1 MSKKKKRIY
10 LVLLVGVLL
19 LVAGMVICMNGQNF
33 EEWQQLNTVREHD
46 TLFEEE
52 IREITLRKTVDVAEW
67 VVFND
72 ADLIAEWETFLSN
85 LEVKRDDSFG
95 KLGSDINGGVTVVG
109 IKTNTKDFTVHF
121 YDISGNQVI
130 EIDEIFY
137 LCKSMDDNPFA
148 ETYDMAMERHGTVT
162 PWE

>member
-1 MSKKKKRIY
+1 MSKKKKCIY

-85 LEVKRDDSFG
+85 L
-95 KLGSDINGGVTVVG
+95 GS
-109 IKTNTKDFTVHF
+109 
-121 YDISGNQVI
+121 
-130 EIDEIFY
+130 
-137 LCKSMDDNPFA
+137 
-148 ETYDMAMERHGTVT
+148 
-162 PWE
+162 